1 MIRILLLAGA
11 VLALASDADGARP
24 FVYHSGRVHSMIPYQ
39 RLLVVEEL
47 GARGTAR
54 LLLVHVGD
62 ADVVRLARDPD
73 RPWEWR
79 KTPTRLRR
87 LPVGTFVVIIG
98 RKRAP
103 RVLEAERIE
112 VPAP

>member
-11 VLALASDADGARP
+11 VLALAS
-24 FVYHSGRVHSMIPYQ
+24 
-39 RLLVVEEL
+39 
-47 GARGTAR
+47 
-54 LLLVHVGD
+54 D

-103 RVLEAERIE
+103 RVLEAERI
-112 VPAP
+112 VLFVAFGDGLVAVLKKATRLPLP